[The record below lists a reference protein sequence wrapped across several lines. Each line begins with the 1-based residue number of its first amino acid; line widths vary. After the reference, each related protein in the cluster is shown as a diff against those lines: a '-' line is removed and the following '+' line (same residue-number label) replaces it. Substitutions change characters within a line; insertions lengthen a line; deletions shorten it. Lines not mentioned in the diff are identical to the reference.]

1 MGVTKSDMTERL
13 STFTSMYSV
22 VEHICSV
29 PKEYSIIVLNNAS
42 LASIILEFVIG
53 ELRAQFLSPS
63 YLLSPCALPCD
74 FRILFRDQNAFLYP
88 LWPALAK
95 AQDRSGGRPILSEAS
110 GGLTY
115 FGLCLHHGNKPGLL
129 WERKR
134 SMWRRG
140 SYPRT
145 PVPGNIRLK
154 GVLCNCFP
162 KPERL

>member
-1 MGVTKSDMTERL
+1 MGVTKSDMTEQL

-74 FRILFRDQNAFLYP
+74 FGILSGIRMHFSTPCDQ
-88 LWPALAK
+88 LWP
-95 AQDRSGGRPILSEAS
+95 
-110 GGLTY
+110 
-115 FGLCLHHGNKPGLL
+115 KPKIEVVAG
-129 WERKR
+129 
-134 SMWRRG
+134 
-140 SYPRT
+140 P
-145 PVPGNIRLK
+145 
-154 GVLCNCFP
+154 F
-162 KPERL
+162 